1 MSQPGG
7 ETAILLVEDNEAH
20 IELALY
26 AFRKHDLAVRVARDG
41 EEALQFLCD
50 EGESLPSLVLLD
62 LNLPGIDG
70 LEVLRRIKAD
80 WRTRSVPVIV
90 LTASED
96 DQDRMESF
104 QLGAS
109 SYIVKPVDLDKFI
122 EATRVYDRYWRS
134 APSDSENGSTPS

>member
-1 MSQPGG
+1 MSQPVG

-50 EGESLPSLVLLD
+50 EAESLPSLVLLD
-62 LNLPGIDG
+62 LDLPGIDG

-104 QLGAS
+104 RLGAS

-122 EATRVYDRYWRS
+122 KATRVYDRYWRS
-134 APSDSENGSTPS
+134 IPAEDNGSAPS